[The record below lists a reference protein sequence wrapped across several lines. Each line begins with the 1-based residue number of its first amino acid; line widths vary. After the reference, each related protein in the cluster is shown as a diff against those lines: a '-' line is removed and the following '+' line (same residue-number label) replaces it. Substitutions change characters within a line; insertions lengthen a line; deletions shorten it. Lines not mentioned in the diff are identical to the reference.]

1 MPKWDMSEIFSDK
14 LNNMYF
20 DLLPIDTI
28 FFPDAK
34 DTKFLGIGNLNEKPD
49 KLIPLMVL
57 FTKISSKPFFTV
69 STSGNSGISIL
80 TPKW

>member
-1 MPKWDMSEIFSDK
+1 
-14 LNNMYF
+14 
-20 DLLPIDTI
+20 
-28 FFPDAK
+28 
-34 DTKFLGIGNLNEKPD
+34 
-49 KLIPLMVL
+49 MVL